1 MSSIREHIRTT
12 IPFSTDVYEFTISKW
27 KMRPTKAQVG
37 KLLKSNRQIKLD
49 LGGADPG
56 ENGWLSIDVTQQCD
70 LYWDLRLGIP
80 FPNSSIDALYSSHLF
95 EHLTFKEGQELLKEC
110 IRVLKPG
117 GIFSICVPNAQI
129 YIEGYMGVREVPSE
143 FFGWK
148 PAFNETT
155 AIDAINYV
163 AYMDGEHK
171 YMFDQENLLYIMQ
184 IAGFTDVAARSMD
197 PSIDRPERDYESL
210 YAQGVKPLN

>member
-1 MSSIREHIRTT
+1 MSGIREHIRTT

-27 KMRPTKAQVG
+27 KMRPTKARVG
-37 KLLKSNRQIKLD
+37 KLLKSNGQIKLD

-56 ENGWLSIDVTQQCD
+56 KNGWLSIDVTQQCD

-80 FPNSSIDALYSSHLF
+80 FPNNSIDSLYSSHLF
-95 EHLTFKEGQELLKEC
+95 EHLTFKQGQELLKEC

-117 GIFSICVPNAQI
+117 GIFSICVSNAQI
-129 YIEGYMGVREVPSE
+129 YIEGYVGVREVPSE

-171 YMFDQENLLYIMQ
+171 YMFDQENLLHILQ

-210 YAQGVKPLN
+210 YAQGFKPQR

>member
-1 MSSIREHIRTT
+1 
-12 IPFSTDVYEFTISKW
+12 
-27 KMRPTKAQVG
+27 
-37 KLLKSNRQIKLD
+37 
-49 LGGADPG
+49 
-56 ENGWLSIDVTQQCD
+56 
-70 LYWDLRLGIP
+70 
-80 FPNSSIDALYSSHLF
+80 
-95 EHLTFKEGQELLKEC
+95 
-110 IRVLKPG
+110 
-117 GIFSICVPNAQI
+117 
-129 YIEGYMGVREVPSE
+129 MGVREVPSE

-171 YMFDQENLLYIMQ
+171 YMFDQENLLHILQ

-210 YAQGVKPLN
+210 YAQGVKPLS